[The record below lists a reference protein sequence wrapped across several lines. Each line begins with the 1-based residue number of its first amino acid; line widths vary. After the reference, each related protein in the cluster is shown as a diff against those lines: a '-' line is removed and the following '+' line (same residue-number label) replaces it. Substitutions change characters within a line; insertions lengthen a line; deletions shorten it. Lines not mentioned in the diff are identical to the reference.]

1 MKEESR
7 LSYVELVTVV
17 IALGVVSLQVVPKF
31 IQATE
36 DANKRNL
43 IEGLQ
48 EMRTGLTLYHA
59 QHGNNWPPTDSFESF
74 ETAMTGSEGQ
84 CKPYLREIPTN
95 PYNGLNTVRFG
106 GESAGANK
114 AGWRF
119 DAKEDTFQAD
129 DSVRCEVF

>member
-1 MKEESR
+1 MKEKNR
-7 LSYVELVTVV
+7 LSYVELVIVV
-17 IALGVVSLQVVPKF
+17 IALTAVSIQIVPKF
-31 IQATE
+31 TQATE
-36 DANKRNL
+36 DSNTRDL

-59 QHGNNWPPTDSFESF
+59 QHWDNWPPTDSFESF
-74 ETAMTGSEGQ
+74 EAAMTGNEGES
-84 CKPYLREIPTN
+84 KSYLREIPTN

-106 GESAGANK
+106 GEPAGANE

-129 DSVRCEVF
+129 DSGRCAVL